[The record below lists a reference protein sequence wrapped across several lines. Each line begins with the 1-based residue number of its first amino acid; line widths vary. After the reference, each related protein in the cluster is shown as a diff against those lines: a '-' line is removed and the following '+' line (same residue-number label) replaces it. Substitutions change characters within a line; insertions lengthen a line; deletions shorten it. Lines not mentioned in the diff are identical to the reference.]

1 MEAWKLAKLAPE
13 KIEKANPSKPSLAPS
28 VFQPTVRDNLKSK
41 FEDIS
46 IGERLPES
54 INNSKITQLIQAVE
68 QIAKETYKDPLK
80 TDTD

>member
-1 MEAWKLAKLAPE
+1 
-13 KIEKANPSKPSLAPS
+13 
-28 VFQPTVRDNLKSK
+28 VRDNLKSK
-41 FEDIS
+41 FEDIN

-68 QIAKETYKDPLK
+68 QIAKETYKDPLT